1 MGKPVGFPER
11 MLVCFPTKQDSFYQQ
26 HDAVDCK
33 SNQTSNQH
41 VCHDGS
47 SFHSSLSL
55 NH

>member
-1 MGKPVGFPER
+1 MGNLLDSRK

-33 SNQTSNQH
+33 SDQTSNQH

-47 SFHSSLSL
+47 GFILP
-55 NH
+55 